1 VVNMTTLY
9 ISLSAI
15 FFYSLAL
22 LAVINQLFIR
32 RGATPNYKKNMLAT
46 ASVATFLHITLLYQ
60 TIVTKQGLL
69 LDLFNMFSLVSALM
83 MVILLLTVLRRPVE
97 NLAIALLPM
106 AIITLCLRLLTEA
119 NNASLIQHSNELQL
133 HILLSV
139 VAFSLLSIAA
149 TQAILLAIQ
158 EQQLRNHKPSGF
170 IRVLP
175 PMESMETLLFQAIYI
190 GFIML
195 SLALFNGLLTLQDM
209 FAQHLVHK
217 TILSLSAW
225 LVFAILIWGRWRYG
239 WRGRTAIRW
248 TLIGIVTLL
257 LAYFGSKIVLELILH
272 R

>member
-1 VVNMTTLY
+1 MNMTTLY
-9 ISLSAI
+9 LSLAAI
-15 FFYSLAL
+15 FFYALAL
-22 LAVINQLFIR
+22 IVVITQLFANR
-32 RGATPNYKKNMLAT
+32 DETYLRKYKILNISAI
-46 ASVATFLHITLLYQ
+46 ATLLHVSVLYQ
-60 TIVTKQGLL
+60 SIVTSQGLL

-83 MVILLLTVLRRPVE
+83 MTMLLLTMLRRPVE
-97 NLAIALLPM
+97 NLTIVLLPL
-106 AIITLCLRLLTEA
+106 AIIALCLRLFTEA
-119 NNASLIQHSNELQL
+119 KPSTLIQHSSELQL

-149 TQAILLAIQ
+149 IQAILLAIQ
-158 EQQLRNHKPSGF
+158 ERHLRNHKPSGF
-170 IRVLP
+170 IRALP
-175 PMESMETLLFQAIYI
+175 PMESMEALLFQVIYI

-195 SLALFNGLLTLQDM
+195 TLALFNGLLTLQDM

-248 TLIGIVTLL
+248 TLTGLITLL
-257 LAYFGSKIVLELILH
+257 FAYFGSKIVLELILH

>member
-1 VVNMTTLY
+1 MTTLY
-9 ISLSAI
+9 LSLAAIS
-15 FFYSLAL
+15 FYSLAL
-22 LAVINQLFIR
+22 IAVIFQLFIR
-32 RGATPNYKKNMLAT
+32 RSESSLYRYRIVTTSSIATL
-46 ASVATFLHITLLYQ
+46 LHIVLLYQ
-60 TIVTKQGLL
+60 TIVTPQGLL

-97 NLAIALLPM
+97 NLTIALLPL
-106 AIITLCLRLLTEA
+106 AIIALVLRLLTDTTSTA
-119 NNASLIQHSNELQL
+119 VIQQSSELQL

-149 TQAILLAIQ
+149 TQAVLLAIQ
-158 EQQLRNHKPSGF
+158 ERQLRNHKPSGF
-170 IRVLP
+170 IRALP

-195 SLALFNGLLTLQDM
+195 TLALFNGLLTLQDM

-225 LVFAILIWGRWRYG
+225 LVFAILVWGRRHYG

-248 TLIGIVTLL
+248 TLIGIFTLL
-257 LAYFGSKIVLELILH
+257 LAYFGSKIVLELILQ